1 LKINYLNIKIKKTMK
16 KFFNFKTILATLV
29 LTAMLA
35 VPMVAFGQGDLSGQI
50 DENLQR
56 TGLQDDLGSAGN
68 LPETIGN
75 IITVVLGFLGIIFIV
90 IIIYAGFIWLL
101 SNGDDGKI
109 KKAKGMIIN
118 SIIAVVIIFLAY
130 AITTFVFSTIINNG
144 IINPS

>member
-1 LKINYLNIKIKKTMK
+1 MK